1 MNPFERGFVA
11 ANGFHAA
18 PTKVLAR
25 RGSRVVDGE
34 RYSLFYNPMWGK
46 FGDRQDGPPGTYYY
60 DKSRLSEYFWHM
72 FDQVLIRPELV
83 EQFQNS
89 SLEIISK
96 IGGTDLLDRSGQ
108 PNSKDLSDHLP
119 IKFTFDLSRELL

>member
-1 MNPFERGFVA
+1 
-11 ANGFHAA
+11 
-18 PTKVLAR
+18 
-25 RGSRVVDGE
+25 
-34 RYSLFYNPMWGK
+34 MWGK